1 MFQTFLFWGQ
11 QVRSP
16 PPPAPS
22 GLPTTQTSVHFRD
35 FVIVWYAR
43 FGRLTFKL
51 GKFTDFKAFSL
62 AVSVN
67 IRVMVFIKT

>member
-1 MFQTFLFWGQ
+1 MFQTFLFWGG
-11 QVRSP
+11 SKLDP
-16 PPPAPS
+16 PHP
-22 GLPTTQTSVHFRD
+22 GLPTIQTSVQFRD
-35 FVIVWYAR
+35 FVVLWYAR
-43 FGRLTFKL
+43 LGRLTFKL